1 MKIEINYLEVPER
14 ITYLSDWKGLK
25 DELSDGHLIL
35 NKKITGCGAT
45 SYFLNHPDLRVILC
59 SPRILLLKDKYK
71 KGKSYLHWFR
81 GEEEDLATDDTD
93 PQPKKE
99 EVKKDLS
106 DYKESLKDY
115 LITSEVPK
123 ILVTYDS
130 LKYVLETIK
139 ESGEDLNRFIVVVD
153 EFHSIFQDCKFKS
166 ST

>member
-1 MKIEINYLEVPER
+1 M
-14 ITYLSDWKGLK
+14 
-25 DELSDGHLIL
+25 
-35 NKKITGCGAT
+35 
-45 SYFLNHPDLRVILC
+45 
-59 SPRILLLKDKYK
+59 KDKYK